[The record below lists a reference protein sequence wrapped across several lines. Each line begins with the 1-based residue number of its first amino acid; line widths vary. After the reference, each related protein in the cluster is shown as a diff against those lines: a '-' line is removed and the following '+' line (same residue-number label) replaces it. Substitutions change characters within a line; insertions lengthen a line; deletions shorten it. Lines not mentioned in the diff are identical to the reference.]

1 MHGVQTHLL
10 LLAMKCTLP
19 DKETPSTAKELFLE
33 LFLLIFSEELYLITV
48 QCTNL
53 K

>member
-1 MHGVQTHLL
+1 MHGVQVQTHLL
-10 LLAMKCTLP
+10 LLAMKYTLP
-19 DKETPSTAKELFLE
+19 DEETPSTAKELFL
-33 LFLLIFSEELYLITV
+33 LTFSEELYLTTA